1 MRAAASAKRLPVAEH
16 VTRYACSAAAYPWHT
31 PNLIN
36 LGSHQATSPRLALRW
51 IRDRTSHVVDQLDTA
66 YAQSGH
72 YWLTDEA
79 EHERALAYLTSGS
92 AYQLTLHDE
101 STRYV
106 LTASPTG
113 ATGVPS

>member
-1 MRAAASAKRLPVAEH
+1 VRAPANSERLSAADRDVWYACQAAAN
-16 VTRYACSAAAYPWHT
+16 PWHT
-31 PNLIN
+31 PDWIN
-36 LGSHQATSPRLALRW
+36 LGFHQATSPRLALRW

-66 YAQSGH
+66 YAQPGR

-79 EHERALAYLTSGS
+79 EHERALVYLTSGS